1 MIITNMRYCDH
12 LPFPYFVKVAPNK
25 EIDIFVAE
33 CGEADPGAS
42 HYLVTQLRKEAN
54 FLTRP
59 GTAPCII
66 VKPPLD
72 NESFS
77 YAPRHHNLTPT
88 NLSPSLSRCPVMS

>member
-42 HYLVTQLRKEAN
+42 HTVEER
-54 FLTRP
+54 
-59 GTAPCII
+59 
-66 VKPPLD
+66 
-72 NESFS
+72 S
-77 YAPRHHNLTPT
+77 
-88 NLSPSLSRCPVMS
+88 